1 MAKELNQSY
10 RTAYQEKDEAKMK
23 ELQEQYENLMKD
35 YSIYNFSFSFNS
47 IAYKPFFLQVNT
59 NSIFLVEVLF

>member
-35 YSIYNFSFSFNS
+35 YEAKEDAINLSLIH
-47 IAYKPFFLQVNT
+47 I
-59 NSIFLVEVLF
+59 